1 MKVKAKDFIFLAEIF
16 VSLILF
22 QIMFSNFTMG
32 FNPTPYW
39 GAEMAIVGLV
49 SLSVASLIFFVRI
62 ALPGKA
68 GKIGYG
74 IIMGA
79 TTVLF
84 AAQEVYYAL
93 FGTFF
98 TVYSMINSAQITEFM
113 DVIFINMWE
122 QKIPLALFFA
132 LGIIEIVM
140 LMKNAERR
148 K

>member
-1 MKVKAKDFIFLAEIF
+1 MAEIF

-113 DVIFINMWE
+113 DVIFIRGGMRRQISCRILRDICWWWH
-122 QKIPLALFFA
+122 
-132 LGIIEIVM
+132 
-140 LMKNAERR
+140 LMRGLCLR
-148 K
+148 SSG